1 MYHCKHYDQRSDR
14 CADGTCLTCKNA
26 QLQTSP
32 TSGEAEIVCPHSN
45 ELGLDENKEVSNG

>member
-45 ELGLDENKEVSNG
+45 ELGEDKEVDNG